1 MPSKTNAIVT
11 VEQQAA
17 LQSQMRLIVRTFVL
31 ELIVSLS
38 ILAFN
43 SYYIPTHGCAIMAHT
58 EWLRLWPM
66 NNNYIIT
73 LHQAN
78 FSERDICVMVSTLSL
93 ASVVCIVAT
102 VLTIVRIIIRK
113 STVYFKNTTPTVI
126 VVLAGTT
133 WYLSSGI
140 FSNHTLF
147 APSEDKSIVIN
158 SIFILTMMAGWFFM
172 LTFVVDR
179 VRSSIAHAIA
189 NH

>member
-1 MPSKTNAIVT
+1 
-11 VEQQAA
+11 
-17 LQSQMRLIVRTFVL
+17 
-31 ELIVSLS
+31 
-38 ILAFN
+38 
-43 SYYIPTHGCAIMAHT
+43 
-58 EWLRLWPM
+58 
-66 NNNYIIT
+66 
-73 LHQAN
+73 
-78 FSERDICVMVSTLSL
+78 
-93 ASVVCIVAT
+93 
-102 VLTIVRIIIRK
+102 
-113 STVYFKNTTPTVI
+113 VYFKNTTPTVI